1 MAMVIAATRIFPTL
15 PHGRIVRGFL
25 ALAAMCLLA
34 GHTRAEDAAPPT
46 LFGSWGGLRDNATAN
61 GLDVEAVITTDVLGV
76 VSGGVDTG
84 FEAPFNFDLIFSLDT
99 GTAGWWQ
106 NGTFSVY
113 FLGNAG
119 GDPSTHAGDL
129 QVSSSIEAPNTFKVY
144 EAWYE
149 HRFFDN
155 RVSWLVGLRNLNAEF
170 YVSEHAGLFLNS
182 SFGIGPDLSQTNVS
196 IFPAATFGT
205 RIKIDTSAQ
214 TYIQAAAFDG
224 VPGDP
229 NDPYGT
235 HVQFEHGDGVFYI
248 GEGGL
253 HNADGAYYK
262 VALGGWYSTAHFDD
276 FAGVSRHANSGI
288 YLIGETDLFRHE
300 DGRGLGVFTQLGFAD
315 GDRNQTGTYVGAGV
329 TWTGPLAARPADVAG
344 IAMAHARN
352 TDDFRSFN
360 PGFKRAETTLE
371 FTYLVT
377 PLPWLSVQPDV
388 QYIIDPGTDST
399 LDDALVLGF
408 RLQIAL

>member
-1 MAMVIAATRIFPTL
+1 MAKVITATRILTTRAR
-15 PHGRIVRGFL
+15 GRLAGGFL
-25 ALAAMCLLA
+25 TLAAMCVLA
-34 GHTRAEDAAPPT
+34 GQTRAEDAPAST
-46 LFGSWGGLRDNATAN
+46 LFGNWGGLRDNATAN
-61 GLDVEAVITTDVLGV
+61 GLDVEAVLTTDLLGV

-84 FEAPFNFDLIFSLDT
+84 FEAPFNFDLIFTLNTS
-99 GTAGWWQ
+99 TAGWWQ
-106 NGTFSVY
+106 NGTFSIY

-129 QVSSSIEAPNTFKVY
+129 QVSSNIEAPNTFKVY

-155 RVSWLVGLRNLNAEF
+155 RVSWLVGLRDLNAEF

-182 SFGIGPDLSQTNVS
+182 SFGVGPELSQANAS

-205 RIKIDTSAQ
+205 RIKIDTSTQ
-214 TYIQAAAFDG
+214 TYIEAAAFDG

-235 HVQFEHGDGVFYI
+235 HVQFDHGDGVFYI
-248 GEGGL
+248 GEGGI
-253 HNADGAYYK
+253 HNADGTYYK
-262 VALGGWYSTAHFDD
+262 VALGGWYTTAHFDD
-276 FAGVSRHANSGI
+276 FAGVARHANSGI

-315 GDRNQTGTYVGAGV
+315 GDRNQTGTYLGAGV
-329 TWTGPLAARPADVAG
+329 NWTGPLTARPADVAG
-344 IAMAHARN
+344 IGIAHARN
-352 TDDFRSFN
+352 TDDFRSLN
-360 PGFKRAETTLE
+360 PGFNRAETALE

-377 PLPWLSVQPDV
+377 PLPWLSVQPDI
-388 QYIIDPGTDST
+388 QYIVDPGTDST